1 MPWEQRR
8 KGKKK
13 KQLQPAVL
21 EKWSGMFEVLQSF
34 HGVMRNSLL
43 YAECSLC
50 GGFVKVK
57 VCVRRA
63 FVVYKPVESHFFQT
77 PINNE
82 QVAAGSTLPLR
93 LCLLNN
99 VPSRLIINNISI
111 ATLLFASLSFTLQ

>member
-8 KGKKK
+8 KEKK

-21 EKWSGMFEVLQSF
+21 GEWSSMFEVLQRF
-34 HGVMRNSLL
+34 HGVMTISLL

-50 GGFVKVK
+50 GGFLKVK

-63 FVVYKPVESHFFQT
+63 FVVYKLVESHFFQT

-99 VPSRLIINNISI
+99 VPSRIIMNNVSN
-111 ATLLFASLSFTLQ
+111 ATPLFTSFSFTLQ

>member
-8 KGKKK
+8 KEKK
-13 KQLQPAVL
+13 KQLQPAAL
-21 EKWSGMFEVLQSF
+21 EEWSRMFEVLQSF
-34 HGVMRNSLL
+34 PGVMTISLL

-57 VCVRRA
+57 VCERRA
-63 FVVYKPVESHFFQT
+63 FVVYKLVESHFFQT

-99 VPSRLIINNISI
+99 VPSRLIMNNISN
-111 ATLLFASLSFTLQ
+111 ATPLFATFSFTLQ